1 MSKKQIIKRL
11 LQIVIVLIGIS
22 FITFALTFMSPGDP
36 VRNMYTATGVMPT
49 EEMVQE
55 TREEL
60 GLNDPFL
67 VQYTR
72 WLKNC
77 LKGDFG
83 KSYSLNKPVTEL
95 LAARLWPTLK
105 LTLMAMILMLVISV
119 PLGMLSAIYK
129 DKWIDYL
136 VRGITFLGCAMPNFW
151 VGLLLMLAFCVYI
164 NAFPVISSAGDFKS
178 LFLPALTLAI
188 AMSSKYT
195 RQVRTA
201 VLDELSQDY
210 VIGAQAR
217 GVKKSK
223 IIWGNVFPNSLLPL
237 ITMFGLSI
245 GSLLGGT
252 SVVEV
257 IFSYPGLGNLAVSAI
272 TSSDYNLI
280 QGYVLWLALI
290 YMVINLIVDA
300 SYVGTVTGV
309 LAGYFGGVIDAVIMR
324 IADMML
330 AFPGLVLAL
339 AVAGIMGAS
348 IKNAIIAIVV
358 VSWTKYA
365 RLARSLVMKIR
376 DRDYVS
382 AAIVTG
388 SKTPYMLFRYML
400 PNALPT
406 LIITAAT
413 DIGSMMLELAAMS
426 FLGFGAKPPAPEWGY
441 MLNEGRACMQSAPWL
456 MIFPG
461 LAIFVV
467 VVVFN
472 MLGDSIR
479 DILDPRNE

>member
-1 MSKKQIIKRL
+1 MKKQKNENVSYL
-11 LQIVIVLIGIS
+11 SEVLDKLKEHKMAMAGLVVLIVEILMVV
-22 FITFALTFMSPGDP
+22 FLPMILKLDP
-36 VRNMYTATGVMPT
+36 YTSDYTAFSAAPGGAHI
-49 EEMVQE
+49 
-55 TREEL
+55 L
-60 GLNDPFL
+60 GTDAIGRDVF
-67 VQYTR
+67 
-72 WLKNC
+72 
-77 LKGDFG
+77 
-83 KSYSLNKPVTEL
+83 
-95 LAARLWPTLK
+95 ARLMYGGRTSLLVGFVSTL
-105 LTLMAMILMLVISV
+105 ISCAIGV
-119 PLGMLSAIYK
+119 PLG
-129 DKWIDYL
+129 L
-136 VRGITFLGCAMPNFW
+136 V
-151 VGLLLMLAFCVYI
+151 
-164 NAFPVISSAGDFKS
+164 AG
-178 LFLPALTLAI
+178 
-188 AMSSKYT
+188 Y
-195 RQVRTA
+195 
-201 VLDELSQDY
+201 
-210 VIGAQAR
+210 AR
-217 GVKKSK
+217 GKA
-223 IIWGNVFPNSLLPL
+223 
-237 ITMFGLSI
+237 
-245 GSLLGGT
+245 
-252 SVVEV
+252 E
-257 IFSYPGLGNLAVSAI
+257 AI
-272 TSSDYNLI
+272 
-280 QGYVLWLALI
+280 
-290 YMVINLIVDA
+290 
-300 SYVGTVTGV
+300 
-309 LAGYFGGVIDAVIMR
+309 IMR

-365 RLARSLVMKIR
+365 RLARSLVMKIS

>member
-1 MSKKQIIKRL
+1 MKKKNRFLANKTFVVFSILAVCIIL
-11 LQIVIVLIGIS
+11 TAV
-22 FITFALTFMSPGDP
+22 FAPVVTRGVDP
-36 VRNMYTATGVMPT
+36 
-49 EEMVQE
+49 
-55 TREEL
+55 
-60 GLNDPFL
+60 
-67 VQYTR
+67 
-72 WLKNC
+72 
-77 LKGDFG
+77 LKGSLVDALLPPCKEHIFG
-83 KSYSLNKPVTEL
+83 TDKMGRDIFSRVIYG
-95 LAARLWPTLK
+95 AR
-105 LTLMAMILMLVISV
+105 AS
-119 PLGMLSAIYK
+119 LSA
-129 DKWIDYL
+129 
-136 VRGITFLGCAMPNFW
+136 TF
-151 VGLLLMLAFCVYI
+151 
-164 NAFPVISSAGDFKS
+164 
-178 LFLPALTLAI
+178 
-188 AMSSKYT
+188 
-195 RQVRTA
+195 
-201 VLDELSQDY
+201 
-210 VIGAQAR
+210 
-217 GVKKSK
+217 GV
-223 IIWGNVFPNSLLPL
+223 V
-237 ITMFGLSI
+237 
-245 GSLLGGT
+245 
-252 SVVEV
+252 
-257 IFSYPGLGNLAVSAI
+257 
-272 TSSDYNLI
+272 
-280 QGYVLWLALI
+280 ALI
-290 YMVINLIVDA
+290 FL
-300 SYVGTVTGV
+300 VGTVTGV

-358 VSWTKYA
+358 VSWTKYE

>member
-1 MSKKQIIKRL
+1 MKKKNRFLANKTFVVFSILAVCIIL
-11 LQIVIVLIGIS
+11 TEV
-22 FITFALTFMSPGDP
+22 FAPVVTRGVDP
-36 VRNMYTATGVMPT
+36 
-49 EEMVQE
+49 
-55 TREEL
+55 
-60 GLNDPFL
+60 
-67 VQYTR
+67 
-72 WLKNC
+72 
-77 LKGDFG
+77 LKGSLVDALLPPCKEHIFG
-83 KSYSLNKPVTEL
+83 TDKMGRDIFSRVIYG
-95 LAARLWPTLK
+95 AR
-105 LTLMAMILMLVISV
+105 AS
-119 PLGMLSAIYK
+119 LSA
-129 DKWIDYL
+129 
-136 VRGITFLGCAMPNFW
+136 TF
-151 VGLLLMLAFCVYI
+151 
-164 NAFPVISSAGDFKS
+164 
-178 LFLPALTLAI
+178 
-188 AMSSKYT
+188 
-195 RQVRTA
+195 
-201 VLDELSQDY
+201 
-210 VIGAQAR
+210 
-217 GVKKSK
+217 GV
-223 IIWGNVFPNSLLPL
+223 V
-237 ITMFGLSI
+237 
-245 GSLLGGT
+245 
-252 SVVEV
+252 
-257 IFSYPGLGNLAVSAI
+257 
-272 TSSDYNLI
+272 
-280 QGYVLWLALI
+280 ALI
-290 YMVINLIVDA
+290 FL
-300 SYVGTVTGV
+300 VGTVTGV

>member
-1 MSKKQIIKRL
+1 MKKKNRFLANKTFVVFSILAVCIIL
-11 LQIVIVLIGIS
+11 TAV
-22 FITFALTFMSPGDP
+22 FAPVVTRGVDP
-36 VRNMYTATGVMPT
+36 
-49 EEMVQE
+49 
-55 TREEL
+55 
-60 GLNDPFL
+60 
-67 VQYTR
+67 
-72 WLKNC
+72 
-77 LKGDFG
+77 LKGSLVDALLPPCKEHIFG
-83 KSYSLNKPVTEL
+83 TDKMGRDIFSRVIYG
-95 LAARLWPTLK
+95 AR
-105 LTLMAMILMLVISV
+105 AS
-119 PLGMLSAIYK
+119 LSA
-129 DKWIDYL
+129 
-136 VRGITFLGCAMPNFW
+136 TF
-151 VGLLLMLAFCVYI
+151 
-164 NAFPVISSAGDFKS
+164 
-178 LFLPALTLAI
+178 
-188 AMSSKYT
+188 
-195 RQVRTA
+195 
-201 VLDELSQDY
+201 
-210 VIGAQAR
+210 
-217 GVKKSK
+217 GV
-223 IIWGNVFPNSLLPL
+223 V
-237 ITMFGLSI
+237 
-245 GSLLGGT
+245 
-252 SVVEV
+252 
-257 IFSYPGLGNLAVSAI
+257 
-272 TSSDYNLI
+272 
-280 QGYVLWLALI
+280 ALI
-290 YMVINLIVDA
+290 FL
-300 SYVGTVTGV
+300 VGTVTGV

-400 PNALPT
+400 PKALPT

>member
-1 MSKKQIIKRL
+1 MKKKNRFLANKTFVVFSILAVCIIL
-11 LQIVIVLIGIS
+11 AAV
-22 FITFALTFMSPGDP
+22 FAPVVTRGVDP
-36 VRNMYTATGVMPT
+36 
-49 EEMVQE
+49 
-55 TREEL
+55 
-60 GLNDPFL
+60 
-67 VQYTR
+67 
-72 WLKNC
+72 
-77 LKGDFG
+77 LKGSLVDALLPPCKEHIFG
-83 KSYSLNKPVTEL
+83 TDKMGRDIFSRVIYG
-95 LAARLWPTLK
+95 AR
-105 LTLMAMILMLVISV
+105 AS
-119 PLGMLSAIYK
+119 LSA
-129 DKWIDYL
+129 
-136 VRGITFLGCAMPNFW
+136 TF
-151 VGLLLMLAFCVYI
+151 
-164 NAFPVISSAGDFKS
+164 
-178 LFLPALTLAI
+178 
-188 AMSSKYT
+188 
-195 RQVRTA
+195 
-201 VLDELSQDY
+201 
-210 VIGAQAR
+210 
-217 GVKKSK
+217 GV
-223 IIWGNVFPNSLLPL
+223 V
-237 ITMFGLSI
+237 
-245 GSLLGGT
+245 
-252 SVVEV
+252 
-257 IFSYPGLGNLAVSAI
+257 
-272 TSSDYNLI
+272 
-280 QGYVLWLALI
+280 ALI
-290 YMVINLIVDA
+290 FL
-300 SYVGTVTGV
+300 VGTVTGV
-309 LAGYFGGVIDAVIMR
+309 LAGYFGGMIDAVIMR